1 MEKIDLKKILKSIYS
16 ARESPEILD
25 VPEGLFLTYS
35 GRGAPGGKVYSEA
48 LNALYST
55 AYTLKFD
62 QKKKGRDFSVMALE
76 GLWWW
81 DDESIVNLEEAPPR
95 ETWNWTSMIRVPD
108 FVTKEMVE
116 ELKPG
121 ITEKKGLLVDR
132 VILDHFHEGLSA
144 QILHVGPYSDE
155 SRTQKILHG
164 FIKDQNYKLRGKHHE
179 VYLSDP
185 NRTAPEKLKTILRH
199 PVEKRL

>member
-1 MEKIDLKKILKSIYS
+1 MEKIDLKKGLKSIYS
-16 ARESPEILD
+16 AREKPEIID
-25 VPEGLFLTYS
+25 VPEGNFLTYS
-35 GRGAPGGKVYSEA
+35 GRGPPGGKEYSEA

-55 AYTLKFD
+55 VYTLKFD
-62 QKKKGRDFSVMALE
+62 QKKKGQDFTVMTLE

-81 DDESIVNLEEAPPR
+81 DDDKIVSLEEAPPK

-108 FVTKEMVE
+108 FVTDEMVK

-121 ITEKKGLLVDR
+121 INEKKGIVVDR
-132 VILDHFHEGLSA
+132 VSLDHFHEGLSV

-155 SRTQKILHG
+155 SRTQKILHR
-164 FIKDQNYKLRGKHHE
+164 FIKDQNYQLRGKHHE

-185 NRTAPEKLKTILRH
+185 NRTSPEKLKTILRH
-199 PVEKRL
+199 PVEKRQ

>member
-1 MEKIDLKKILKSIYS
+1 MEKIDLKKELKSIYS
-16 ARESPEILD
+16 AREKPEIID

-35 GRGAPGGKVYSEA
+35 GRGAPGGKMYIEA

-62 QKKKGRDFSVMALE
+62 QKKMGRDFTVMALE

-81 DDESIVNLEEAPPR
+81 DDDKRVNLEEAPPR

-108 FVTKEMVE
+108 FVTNEMVE
-116 ELKPG
+116 ALKPG
-121 ITEKKGLLVDR
+121 IIEKKGIEVNR
-132 VILDHFHEGLSA
+132 VILDHFHEGLCS
-144 QILHVGPYSDE
+144 QILHIGPYSDE
-155 SRTQKILHG
+155 SRTQKILHR
-164 FIKDQNYKLRGKHHE
+164 FIKDQGYMLRGKHHE

-199 PVEKRL
+199 PVVKHQ

>member
-1 MEKIDLKKILKSIYS
+1 MEKIDLKKGLKKFYS
-16 ARESPEILD
+16 ARERPEIID

-35 GRGAPGGKVYSEA
+35 GRGAPGGEAYSEA
-48 LNALYST
+48 LNVLYST

-62 QKKKGRDFSVMALE
+62 QKKMGRDFTVMTLE

-81 DDESIVNLEEAPPR
+81 DDKKIVNLEEAPPR

-108 FVTKEMVE
+108 FVTDEIVNA
-116 ELKPG
+116 LKPG
-121 ITEKKGLLVDR
+121 ITEKKGLVVDR
-132 VILDHFHEGLSA
+132 VTLDHFHEGLSV

-155 SRTQKILHG
+155 SRTQKIIHG
-164 FIKDQNYKLRGKHHE
+164 FTTDQGYRLRGKHHE
-179 VYLSDP
+179 IYLSDP